1 MSVDAHHPVAVF
13 EDSGPLEPAQ
23 PLPPQAPKRRRGR
36 PFGSKAKVTTPASGI
51 NACETAFLR
60 AVVQGIAPKAAAER
74 YLLHLEPMDA
84 RRASAY
90 CRELHH
96 RIRQAVHAS
105 PLSPQGLPLLQAMEE
120 PPETTAP
127 APAPAAPVL
136 TLEEFAARFDPD
148 MYSERELLELYQ
160 AEVGDAAPALAPAPP
175 VLSEKER
182 LRAKLN
188 TINWVQAHI
197 ASHPRGGD
205 PIGLWLHTSFVGHLQ
220 GHGVLTL
227 SDLVNWINLQG
238 RRWYDK
244 LPGVGRWRGKRLTRW
259 MVDHQEAIGVDLHPR
274 IAAAVAEDAPAEAT
288 ATVPTVP
295 TVPIV
300 QGDVQVFGI
309 VPLET
314 LAWPQELQSGEF
326 RSSQPNTL
334 KAFSD
339 REAVR
344 AWFEMQRQKSPATHD
359 AYQRAIERLVLWA
372 IVERRTAL
380 SALSTTDFLA
390 FKEFL
395 RNPPAHW
402 CQRMPLIK
410 SSRDWRPLRG
420 PLRDASIQQTMSAVS
435 RMYRDW
441 HASGYLQAN
450 AVAAVQGARRKEM
463 KLDVM
468 RSFSDEALRA
478 IRETLYS
485 MPDGPS
491 RRRLRAI
498 LLLLQ
503 TAGLRRGE
511 AVSLTWKHLER
522 VRLDNQETA
531 VWAIRFIGKGNRERL
546 APLQPDAHA
555 ALEAHYQDRLAL
567 IESGALS
574 QYAGQEREDVPLLS
588 VLDERLARGSKGS
601 EGDMPSNAYREPNAS
616 GALSAQRLHGILKAF
631 FRQAQKHEAA
641 KNTDFSKASAHW
653 LRHTF
658 AHQTLQAS
666 GKNLPVVQQLLGH
679 ADISTTAIYVKA
691 DMSARVETVMGVK
704 AVV

>member
-1 MSVDAHHPVAVF
+1 MTAAIIPSIAVF
-13 EDSGPLEPAQ
+13 DDSGPLQPSQ
-23 PLPPQAPKRRRGR
+23 PLELQPPKRRRGR
-36 PFGSKAKVTTPASGI
+36 PFGAKAKITAPSAGI

-84 RRASAY
+84 RRASAF
-90 CRELHH
+90 CRELHQ
-96 RIRQAVHAS
+96 RIRLAVQAS
-105 PLSPQGLPLLQAMEE
+105 PLSPLGMPLLQALED
-120 PPETTAP
+120 AP
-127 APAPAAPVL
+127 AAPVPAAPVL
-136 TLEEFAARFDPD
+136 TLEAFAARFDED
-148 MYSERELLELYQ
+148 MYSERELLEMYQ
-160 AEVGDAAPALAPAPP
+160 EEVASTAPAASAP

-182 LRAKLN
+182 LRAKID

-197 ASHPRGGD
+197 ADRPKGSD
-205 PIGLWLHTSFVGHLQ
+205 SIALWLHVSFVDQLQ
-220 GHGVLTL
+220 AHGVLSL
-227 SDLVNWINLQG
+227 SDLVNWINLRG
-238 RRWYDK
+238 RRWYAK
-244 LPGVGRWRGKRLTRW
+244 LSGVGRWRALRLTRW
-259 MVDHQEAIGVDLHPR
+259 IVDHQEAIGLDLHPR
-274 IAAAVAEDAPAEAT
+274 IAAVVGDAPDAPVT
-288 ATVPTVP
+288 VVATVPSDA
-295 TVPIV
+295 
-300 QGDVQVFGI
+300 QMFGI

-314 LAWPQELQSGEF
+314 LAWPLDLLSGEF

-334 KAFSD
+334 KAFTD
-339 REAVR
+339 QEAVR
-344 AWFEMQRQKSPATHD
+344 AWFDTLREKSPATRD

-372 IVERRTAL
+372 IVERRTPL
-380 SALSTTDFLA
+380 SALSTADFLA

-402 CQRMPLIK
+402 CQHMPLIK

-531 VWAIRFIGKGNRERL
+531 VWAIRFTGKGNRERL

-555 ALEAHYQDRLAL
+555 ALEAHYQDRL
-567 IESGALS
+567 
-574 QYAGQEREDVPLLS
+574 RC
-588 VLDERLARGSKGS
+588 
-601 EGDMPSNAYREPNAS
+601 
-616 GALSAQRLHGILKAF
+616 
-631 FRQAQKHEAA
+631 
-641 KNTDFSKASAHW
+641 
-653 LRHTF
+653 
-658 AHQTLQAS
+658 
-666 GKNLPVVQQLLGH
+666 
-679 ADISTTAIYVKA
+679 
-691 DMSARVETVMGVK
+691 
-704 AVV
+704 